1 MKQLS
6 SLLSIHTKES
16 NSTKPKRLAAL
27 DEKTVFFLFSKV
39 VDEQYGKRGR
49 KVIFPSKYDQKILSV
64 KVASPLWAQE
74 LLMER
79 FTLCNLIN
87 QSIGEEILLDIRVIH
102 GLFGEE

>member
-6 SLLSIHTKES
+6 SLLSIHNKES
-16 NSTKPKRLAAL
+16 SSSKPKQLAVL
-27 DEKTVFFLFSKV
+27 DEKTVFFLFSKI

-49 KVIFPSKYDQKILSV
+49 RVIFPSKYDQKILLV

-74 LLMER
+74 LIMER

-87 QSIGEEILLDIRVIH
+87 QAIGEEILLDIRVIH
-102 GLFGEE
+102 GLSSEQ